1 VSQRNYVTAHLRS
14 AGVPLIPDQS
24 DDGQF
29 SFFDYERRF
38 EFSVS
43 VGEIPG
49 IGTRWSVTI
58 STDAEDDESL
68 AGLKRLP
75 NLPTS
80 RREGSSYVRWS
91 PFTADSAADSPRRIS
106 DWVVGTISNAAERLR
121 LSKTPPAEEV
131 AEVDE
136 VASETPAPE
145 QAEETHG
152 TDSAAQFNEREI
164 KELLSAVAGASSYP
178 SGTDHAHRRA
188 EDPGFSP

>member
-1 VSQRNYVTAHLRS
+1 MSQRNYVTAHLRS
-14 AGVPLIPDQS
+14 AGVPLTVGQS

-75 NLPTS
+75 TLPTS
-80 RREGSSYVRWS
+80 RREGSAYVRWS

-121 LSKTPPAEEV
+121 LSKTPPVEEIAED
-131 AEVDE
+131 DE
-136 VASETPAPE
+136 VSSGAPASEPAG
-145 QAEETHG
+145 ETHG
-152 TDSAAQFNEREI
+152 TNSAAQFNEGEV
-164 KELLSAVAGASSYP
+164 KELLSAVAGA
-178 SGTDHAHRRA
+178 A
-188 EDPGFSP
+188 DPRLALLKRLDDWG